1 MASYR
6 GHLKFSSMLAVANGL
21 AATFYFN
28 LDWGTS
34 LMAAGLTAVSGLL
47 PDLDSDSGVP
57 VREMFN
63 LAAVLVP
70 LMLLKRMLGFGMTE
84 DQTFAVLGILYV
96 FIRFGLSNIFK
107 HLSVHRGMFHSVPA
121 MIIAGCLVFL
131 CYTHD
136 SMLLRMYMAASAMV
150 GFLSHLVLDELC
162 SVDFNG
168 MSVQLNQFAG
178 SAVKFF
184 GPSIMANLFAW
195 SLCITM
201 GYLAWVDFE
210 HHSLALKNG
219 KKPDHDSMHIM
230 PPKAQPLTK
239 TVKPVAQPFSQL

>member
-6 GHLKFSSMLAVANGL
+6 GHIKFSSMLAVVNSLVAM
-21 AATFYFN
+21 FYFQ

-34 LMAAGLTAVSGLL
+34 LMAGAITAVSGLL

-70 LMLLKRMLGFGMTE
+70 LMLLKRMLGLGLTD
-84 DQTFAVLGILYV
+84 DQTFAIMGTLYV
-96 FIRFGLSNIFK
+96 VIRFGLSNVFR

-121 MIIAGCLVFL
+121 MLIAGSLVFL

-136 SMLLRMYMAASAMV
+136 TTSLRMYMGVSAMI

-168 MSVQLNQFAG
+168 VSVQLNQFAG

-184 GPSIMANLFAW
+184 GPSLFANLFAW
-195 SLCITM
+195 SLCIGI

-210 HHSLALKNG
+210 HHATAVKSG
-219 KKPDHDSMHIM
+219 KKANHDSLHVL
-230 PPKAQPLTK
+230 PPKGHPFTNMI
-239 TVKPVAQPFSQL
+239 KPIAERFSQL